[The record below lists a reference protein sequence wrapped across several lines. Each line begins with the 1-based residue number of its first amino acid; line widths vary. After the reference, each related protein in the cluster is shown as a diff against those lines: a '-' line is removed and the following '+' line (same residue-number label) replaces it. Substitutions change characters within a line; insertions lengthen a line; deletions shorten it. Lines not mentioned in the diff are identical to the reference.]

1 MMNSNFIIVGLT
13 IGLSFGQSK
22 TTATRKWLCGKNLEM
37 VGATGF
43 EPVTS
48 TV

>member
-1 MMNSNFIIVGLT
+1 VTS
-13 IGLSFGQSK
+13 IGLASGWDYDGKKQQLP
-22 TTATRKWLCGKNLEM
+22 RKWLCGKQMIM